1 MNAAPIGAALK
12 ARLDA
17 MHFNPAMPIAWPNR
31 KYVPDGSRH
40 LVAEIIRAPK
50 DRLTI
55 ADHHRTAG
63 SLVVTV
69 VTPVNNGSGEADSL
83 ADAVA
88 AHFPTDLRISL
99 TGGGSIRVTA
109 APSARDGFRDGA
121 YWRTPLTIPFEVL
134 F

>member
-1 MNAAPIGAALK
+1 MTTAAIGAALK
-12 ARLDA
+12 AHLDA
-17 MHFNPAMPIAWPNR
+17 LLFSPAMPIAWPNR
-31 KYVPDGSRH
+31 KYAPDGSRH
-40 LVAEIIRAPK
+40 LVAEIVRAPK

-69 VTPVNNGSGEADSL
+69 VTPVNNGSGEADGL

-88 AHFPTDLRISL
+88 AHFPADFKIAL
-99 TGGGSIRVTA
+99 TGGGSIRFTA
-109 APSARDGFRDGA
+109 AASVRDGFRDGS